1 MSEKEKKINTEA
13 ETEEVTE
20 EVIEDTA
27 EETAEE
33 TSEEQ
38 AEEKPSE
45 KADETEKL
53 RKELGELNDKYLRV
67 VAEYQNFRR
76 RTEKEKQDIYAF
88 GNEKIVSDMLN
99 VIDNFERAL
108 VTETADEGFKEGMR
122 LIFKQF
128 QDLLAKNGVKEI
140 EALGQEFDPNF
151 HNAVMTEDSTEYDSG
166 CVTQVLQKGYTL
178 NDRVVRPSMVKVAN

>member
-1 MSEKEKKINTEA
+1 MSEKEKKLNTEA
-13 ETEEVTE
+13 GTEEVTE
-20 EVIEDTA
+20 EVIENAT
-27 EETAEE
+27 EETAAE

-38 AEEKPSE
+38 AEEKTSE

-53 RKELGELNDKYLRV
+53 QKELGELNDKYLRV